1 MINLYK
7 SCFIFLSLLAFHGGN
22 AQISTLVGGI
32 ANVGDNGLAINA
44 NVQAFAT
51 AVDSF
56 GNLYFVDNDGQ
67 SIRKLTISTG
77 IITRVAGNGTQGFS
91 GDNGL
96 AVNAQ
101 LNYPT
106 GVIIAANN
114 DLLIADNGN
123 LRIRKVL
130 AATGV
135 ITTIAGNGTS
145 GTTGDNGSA
154 VNAQFLSPFSISLD
168 ISGNLYV
175 TDITAHKIRKIN
187 ATTGVITTVV
197 GNGDFGTD
205 GDNGLSINAQ
215 LALPWGTAVDV
226 AGNLYIA
233 SIGDYRIRKVTAST
247 GIISTI
253 AGSLTDW
260 SFNGDNILAINAK
273 LSPRDITIDDFGNLY
288 IADHGNNRVRKIDNS
303 TGIITT
309 IAGSG
314 STRGFSG
321 DGGSAATAQTNSP
334 FSVTIDKSSNV
345 YFSDRLNNRV
355 RKVFAGTINTVAGTG
370 IYGFNGDNL
379 PATSCQLLYPNG
391 IAFDQSDN
399 LYLTEGGRVRKVTKS
414 NNQVTTISSS
424 NFLYGVQAFYRESNF
439 YIGGSGRITKI
450 DILTGQQ
457 SIIGGADGPSC
468 SFNGDNIPATTAL
481 IGSGGMSVDKFG
493 NIYFSD
499 ECLNRIRKINAMTN
513 IVTTIAGNGNAASS
527 GDNGPASSA
536 EVRNPSF
543 LTVDALDRLYFVET
557 KTKIRRIDLNSG
569 IITTFASGFTNISNL
584 VIDSDFILY
593 VADGAVIK
601 MVDQTGLTTTVVGTG
616 VYGYNGENIDLLDA
630 QLGYMTGM
638 AIDNSRNLIISERN
652 GRIRKISNL
661 LSIEPTLATAAT
673 SISSSGFTA
682 NWNSATG
689 ATGYQLDISTDNFA
703 TFVTGYNSKSITGT
717 SRVVTGLGANTT
729 YQYRVRVVNGISS
742 SISSN
747 VISALTLKQNQT
759 ITFTAPVDRTLGDAA
774 FSLSATATSGLA
786 VAFST
791 TSDKIAL
798 SGSQVTLV
806 KAGRATISANQAG
819 SNTFN
824 AATLVERSFC
834 IMPIKPTLVFTNGN
848 TETPTL
854 TSSASVGNQWFL
866 NGNAIAGA
874 TNATYNAA
882 SAGIYKVQVKV
893 DDCPS
898 EFSSDVS
905 LIVTGDLPNASSSI
919 SLYPNPVE
927 DYLQIEGIFDIQVL
941 RLIDM
946 SGKERKISLERN
958 AAGHHA
964 NVKDLPSG
972 IYVLR
977 LIGDAGVYQL
987 KFVKK

>member
-1 MINLYK
+1 MK
-7 SCFIFLSLLAFHGGN
+7 SVFQSCFVFFILAVFCSAN

-114 DLLIADNGN
+114 DVLIADNGN

-130 AATGV
+130 AATGI

-215 LALPWGTAVDV
+215 LALPWGAAVDV
-226 AGNLYIA
+226 AGNLYIT

-273 LSPRDITIDDFGNLY
+273 LVPRGITIDDFGNLY
-288 IADHGNNRVRKIDNS
+288 IADEGNNRVRKIDNS

-334 FSVTIDKSSNV
+334 FSVTVDKSSNV

-414 NNQVTTISSS
+414 TNQVTTISSS

-513 IVTTIAGNGNAASS
+513 IVTTLAGNGNAAST

-601 MVDQTGLTTTVVGTG
+601 KVDQTGLITTVVGTG
-616 VYGYNGENIDLLDA
+616 VYGYNGENINLLDA

-638 AIDNSRNLIISERN
+638 AIDNSRNLIVSEYN

-661 LSIEPTLATAAT
+661 LSKNA
-673 SISSSGFTA
+673 
-682 NWNSATG
+682 
-689 ATGYQLDISTDNFA
+689 
-703 TFVTGYNSKSITGT
+703 
-717 SRVVTGLGANTT
+717 
-729 YQYRVRVVNGISS
+729 
-742 SISSN
+742 
-747 VISALTLKQNQT
+747 QT
-759 ITFTAPVDRTLGDAA
+759 ITFNPISDKTLGDDDFA
-774 FSLSATATSGLA
+774 LSATATSGLTA
-786 VAFST
+786 VFST
-791 TSDKIAL
+791 TSDKVTI
-798 SGSQVTLV
+798 SGSKVTIL
-806 KAGRATISANQAG
+806 KAGRTTITANQAG
-819 SNTFN
+819 NSTFF
-824 AATLVERSFC
+824 AAPTVDRNFC
-834 IMPIKPTLVFTNGN
+834 IKPAKPTITVLKIN
-848 TETPTL
+848 TDSPTL
-854 TSSASVGNQWFL
+854 TSNTLAGNQWFL
-866 NGNAIAGA
+866 NGTAIAGA

-893 DDCPS
+893 DDCLS

-927 DYLQIEGIFDIQVL
+927 DYLQIEGIFDIQVS

-972 IYVLR
+972 MYVLR
-977 LIGDAGVYQL
+977 LTGDAGVYQL